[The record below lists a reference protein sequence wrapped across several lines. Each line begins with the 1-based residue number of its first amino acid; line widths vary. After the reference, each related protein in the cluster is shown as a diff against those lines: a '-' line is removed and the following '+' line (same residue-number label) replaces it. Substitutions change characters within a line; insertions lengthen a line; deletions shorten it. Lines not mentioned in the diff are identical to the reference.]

1 MRTATRKLK
10 VIGRTGDGVPLLA
23 PATKP
28 THFTWSQIRKT
39 IRDLR
44 DQKLISDW
52 HGSTLRAPP
61 KQ

>member
-1 MRTATRKLK
+1 VK
-10 VIGRTGDGVPLLA
+10 VFGLTGDGVPLLA
-23 PATKP
+23 PVSKP

-44 DQKLISDW
+44 ARKLISDW
-52 HGSTLRAPP
+52 HGRTLQAPP